1 MDRHALLDAREP
13 ADRILA
19 GRATE
24 RIALRLVHEVAL
36 VVAPLEPNRPESVDP
51 LYIDRKS
58 GRWHRSAVS
67 CARSIEGDL

>member
-1 MDRHALLDAREP
+1 VNRRIAYSP
-13 ADRILA
+13 A
-19 GRATE
+19 GATE